1 MCVHICVCEKER
13 EREKVEEKSLMKKG
27 IKLLCSAI
35 YSRARNDY
43 QESRSTTAI
52 SSKHR
57 NRPAKISM
65 GPFPN

>member
-43 QESRSTTAI
+43 QESRLLKSFKFSLLKSASAYI
-52 SSKHR
+52 
-57 NRPAKISM
+57 
-65 GPFPN
+65 